1 MLGIS
6 EGKILSQEEKS
17 RPDYGLR
24 AVQQMYG
31 TFTNSAI
38 GIGYNSIDYIKNMDL
53 ALGRPSQ
60 FIDNVARFLGYRQ
73 NDMLSNQGINS
84 IDPQIVNLA
93 PKFINHVHGKLMN
106 FQYEVGVDVIDA
118 TSIDEK
124 KQLKAELEAYVKL
137 KDFFSGVGVQ
147 FEQIKKESGIEE
159 LPDTMED
166 VQLIMTNTYKHY
178 EAMRA
183 ELELKKV
190 HNMND
195 WESIKSKF
203 IWELLVQGQAGVR
216 TYLDEKGNI
225 REEWFPMNRFL
236 CSYSESEDFDK
247 LSHAGFIDYITVDQ
261 FFGEARDTL
270 TEEEMFDLIKT
281 YATTNFAMN
290 SETPSFILPQQGT
303 GNVKYMRIMRFQFI
317 EEDVENYVQFKDKDG
332 NVVISKKKAGFKI
345 APEERI
351 KYETGE
357 KVHIQASTKTKYG
370 GTWIV
375 GTNKVYDYGIIQQ
388 GDDVRVDYHVFAP
401 NMRNGR
407 VTSLVA
413 QIREPLEMISVA
425 WTRFKDIMGKGYNG
439 KLELNLDLLADLSL
453 GKGGTAPNWKHAL
466 DLFTINDIVL
476 AKGKR
481 NIHDQNVGSAVS
493 ILNQGL
499 GAQDFVNA
507 IELGISMIQN
517 ICGVNPL
524 TVGDSPKAGTLNGVF
539 EMSNDATTTNL
550 QYLFRAYNSV
560 YKRASLAILGYWK
573 QIPSNMAWERE
584 YDVGVTAATTAQE
597 WAAFYEG
604 LARQIQT
611 PLIDG
616 GLKYSDYV
624 RLRNV
629 KNLKQ
634 AEFLAIKLCR
644 DNMAKAQAMQQETM
658 QLQAQQNQQAAQIA
672 NQAKMEQM
680 QMEVQL
686 FQAKESF
693 LTQEIIKRQEKVNE
707 GLMAGKQI
715 EATTRQNIAETQSR
729 TVVLKEA
736 QRSNSDQKV
745 QEMKN
750 QLNAM
755 KMEMEDRIRNF
766 ELELKQRELEYMKGE
781 NESEEED
788 ED

>member
-1 MLGIS
+1 
-6 EGKILSQEEKS
+6 
-17 RPDYGLR
+17 
-24 AVQQMYG
+24 
-31 TFTNSAI
+31 
-38 GIGYNSIDYIKNMDL
+38 
-53 ALGRPSQ
+53 
-60 FIDNVARFLGYRQ
+60 
-73 NDMLSNQGINS
+73 
-84 IDPQIVNLA
+84 
-93 PKFINHVHGKLMN
+93 
-106 FQYEVGVDVIDA
+106 
-118 TSIDEK
+118 
-124 KQLKAELEAYVKL
+124 
-137 KDFFSGVGVQ
+137 
-147 FEQIKKESGIEE
+147 
-159 LPDTMED
+159 
-166 VQLIMTNTYKHY
+166 
-178 EAMRA
+178 
-183 ELELKKV
+183 
-190 HNMND
+190 
-195 WESIKSKF
+195 
-203 IWELLVQGQAGVR
+203 
-216 TYLDEKGNI
+216 
-225 REEWFPMNRFL
+225 
-236 CSYSESEDFDK
+236 
-247 LSHAGFIDYITVDQ
+247 
-261 FFGEARDTL
+261 
-270 TEEEMFDLIKT
+270 
-281 YATTNFAMN
+281 
-290 SETPSFILPQQGT
+290 
-303 GNVKYMRIMRFQFI
+303 
-317 EEDVENYVQFKDKDG
+317 
-332 NVVISKKKAGFKI
+332 
-345 APEERI
+345 
-351 KYETGE
+351 
-357 KVHIQASTKTKYG
+357 
-370 GTWIV
+370 
-375 GTNKVYDYGIIQQ
+375 
-388 GDDVRVDYHVFAP
+388 
-401 NMRNGR
+401 
-407 VTSLVA
+407 
-413 QIREPLEMISVA
+413 
-425 WTRFKDIMGKGYNG
+425 MGKGYNG

-781 NESEEED
+781 NKSKEED